1 MGWTVL
7 MKHKTKQDKTTVA
20 QCYDQLATFVR
31 FNYVGSALYFDYWV
45 D

>member
-20 QCYDQLATFVR
+20 QCYDQLATFDD
-31 FNYVGSALYFDYWV
+31 S
-45 D
+45 